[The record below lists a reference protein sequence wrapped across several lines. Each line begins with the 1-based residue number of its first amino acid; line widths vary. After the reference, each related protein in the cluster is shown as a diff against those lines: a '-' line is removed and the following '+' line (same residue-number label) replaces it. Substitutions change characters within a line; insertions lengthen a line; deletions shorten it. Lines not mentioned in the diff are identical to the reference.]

1 MQRYIIR
8 KAIDSKCSFINHCVQ
23 LHQKYSD
30 PADINKEA
38 INSLQNAIRL
48 KANENRSRYQSY
60 LEINPSLKRPQ
71 MYNWY
76 VPSHKLCQVTR
87 IRLISHSLQ
96 IELGRQKKNPT
107 PKDERLCNCGQLE
120 DEKHFILTC
129 SNYSHIRNKYPN
141 LQNLTLA
148 EQVDNIQTAD
158 FIYELIN
165 CRKLYIN

>member
-1 MQRYIIR
+1 M
-8 KAIDSKCSFINHCVQ
+8 
-23 LHQKYSD
+23 
-30 PADINKEA
+30 
-38 INSLQNAIRL
+38 QNAVRL

-60 LEINPSLKRPQ
+60 LEINPLLKRPQ
-71 MYNWY
+71 IYNCY

-96 IELGRQKKNPT
+96 IELGRQHKSPIPNE
-107 PKDERLCNCGQLE
+107 ERLCNCGQVE

-129 SNYSHIRNKYPN
+129 SNYSHIRNKYSN
-141 LQNLTLA
+141 LQSLA
-148 EQVDNIQTAD
+148 LEEQVDHIQTAD